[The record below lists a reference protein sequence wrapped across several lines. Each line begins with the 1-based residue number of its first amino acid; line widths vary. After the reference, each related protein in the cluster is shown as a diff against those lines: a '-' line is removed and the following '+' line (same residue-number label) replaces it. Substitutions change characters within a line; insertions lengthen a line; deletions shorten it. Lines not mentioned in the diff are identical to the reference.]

1 MGAESGVGSHCEPAG
16 AKRAEAARSSARH
29 GGRRRARAASAGLRA
44 PRTRDECDCAPERGR
59 YRSSFATRAASA
71 GALSGRA
78 RSGRNCKGRARE
90 NGGRRLAARTRAASA
105 QLRAMR
111 T

>member
-1 MGAESGVGSHCEPAG
+1 MLARARTLSIVGCNTRRVGRRAERAS
-16 AKRAEAARSSARH
+16 AKRSQ
-29 GGRRRARAASAGLRA
+29 LQ
-44 PRTRDECDCAPERGR
+44 
-59 YRSSFATRAASA
+59 
-71 GALSGRA
+71 
-78 RSGRNCKGRARE
+78 KVARE